1 VAYYIE
7 QARQKRI
14 SSMIAGHTSILWI
27 TGRVIGAIAV
37 SSTDLAWWVSC
48 SALVGNPLSAV
59 TAGFPP
65 QPH

>member
-1 VAYYIE
+1 
-7 QARQKRI
+7 
-14 SSMIAGHTSILWI
+14 MIAGHTSILWI